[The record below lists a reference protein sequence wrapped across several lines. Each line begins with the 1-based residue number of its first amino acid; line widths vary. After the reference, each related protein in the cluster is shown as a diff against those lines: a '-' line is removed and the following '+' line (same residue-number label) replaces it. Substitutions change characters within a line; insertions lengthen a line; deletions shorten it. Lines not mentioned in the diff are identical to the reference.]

1 MTIGNRI
8 FADSQR
14 QLLNAVLNRIVP
26 AQGDRPG
33 AGDLGI
39 AAFVEQAAA
48 KTPGLTRMF
57 NEGLN
62 TILVAASKSQPGG
75 FLAMA
80 DAEQDDTLLQVESSS
95 PEFFD
100 QLVQQAYN
108 GYYISAQVFDAI
120 GYDRSGAPGE
130 GAQPALMDESLL
142 ETQRRREPFW
152 RRT

>member
-1 MTIGNRI
+1 MTTGNQI
-8 FADSQR
+8 FSASQR
-14 QLLNAVLNRIVP
+14 ELLNAVLNRIVP

-57 NEGLN
+57 NQGLN
-62 TILVAASKSQPGG
+62 TISVAASGSQPGG

-80 DAEQDDTLLQVESSS
+80 DAEQDETLLQVELSS
-95 PEFFD
+95 PDFFD

-108 GYYISAQVFDAI
+108 GYYTSTRVFDAI
-120 GYDRSGAPGE
+120 GYEHSGPPVE
-130 GAQPALMDESLL
+130 GAQPALLDESLL

-152 RRT
+152 RKA

>member
-1 MTIGNRI
+1 MTVGNQI
-8 FADSQR
+8 FSDPQR
-14 QLLNAVLNRIVP
+14 ELLSAVLNRIVP

-39 AAFVEQAAA
+39 AAFVERAAA

-62 TILVAASKSQPGG
+62 TILVAASTSQPGG
-75 FLAMA
+75 FLDMA

-108 GYYISAQVFDAI
+108 GYYISTQVFDAI
-120 GYDRSGAPGE
+120 GYDHSAPPEE

>member
-1 MTIGNRI
+1 MTVRNQI
-8 FADSQR
+8 FSDSQR

-26 AQGDRPG
+26 AQGDRPS

-48 KTPGLTRMF
+48 RTPGLTRMF

-80 DAEQDDTLLQVESSS
+80 DAEQDDTLLQIESSS

-108 GYYISAQVFDAI
+108 GYYISTQVFDAI
-120 GYDRSGAPGE
+120 GYDPSGPPGE

-142 ETQRRREPFW
+142 ETQAAAEGR
-152 RRT
+152 